1 MVAICTVQNPTEAEI
16 LRSALQ
22 AGGFA
27 CYIGG
32 EGQSGFAGVFAID
45 VLTSAEDADAATK
58 YLRKLKKFNKH
69 LRKQQRDAKEAKPA
83 EKPSEGIQE
92 PNRGKKKPEADG

>member
-16 LRSALQ
+16 IRSALQ

-45 VLTSAEDADAATK
+45 VLTAVEDADGATK
-58 YLRKLKKFNKH
+58 YLKSLKKFNKH
-69 LRKQQRDAKEAKPA
+69 LRKQQREAKEAKPT
-83 EKPSEGIQE
+83 EKPSEAIQD
-92 PNRGKKKPEADG
+92 PKLGKQKPEADG